1 MNSSE
6 DNGNNNK
13 DNRTKVQLLQ
23 ELTEVNESLVHCQ
36 SELSACNKEL
46 LQAKIE
52 IKRLELNEGKSASL
66 DREMERVQ
74 INLNKLSEDSS
85 RMKEAV
91 EKLKNRNEEIR
102 EEIKE
107 LKLQLSTAQDQL
119 LKNEEAAKEEQ
130 KTTKKNKKTIE
141 KKIEQLEEQIAEM
154 SKKISPEKIETKE
167 DDYAAAPKANFR
179 IEITPG
185 DDNYRMVIVHPLSK
199 DRKVIE
205 GLDMAT
211 ALKFI
216 SKYLPKLEEPN
227 GESELPAIQS
237 SIDETEVEPEPEQE
251 TRITEVKDDMIGKPR
266 FVSTPKNR
274 ILSDIRLK
282 QSSSF
287 LDSGQF
293 LSSDQKFVVH
303 SRLELPEVPSDHNV
317 DIDTSSY
324 NIRVVVKEKKE
335 NKLIFE
341 NDIADDLLFGVT
353 QYEQAITVPR
363 LAPGLYSIYVNAIVP
378 FARIGDQKI
387 IGIEVKD

>member
-6 DNGNNNK
+6 ENGNNNK
-13 DNRTKVQLLQ
+13 DNRTKAQLLQ

-36 SELSACNKEL
+36 SELSTCNKEL

-52 IKRLELNEGKSASL
+52 IKRLGLNEGKSASL

-107 LKLQLSTAQDQL
+107 LKLQLNTAKDRL
-119 LKNEEAAKEEQ
+119 LKNEEEAQEEQ
-130 KTTKKNKKTIE
+130 KTAKKHKKNIE
-141 KKIEQLEEQIAEM
+141 KKIEQLEEQIAEL
-154 SKKISPEKIETKE
+154 SKKIIPEQIETKDE
-167 DDYAAAPKANFR
+167 DYLAAPKANFR

-185 DDNYRMVIVHPLSK
+185 DDTYRMVIVHPLSK

-205 GLDMAT
+205 GLDMA
-211 ALKFI
+211 AVLKFI
-216 SKYLPKLEEPN
+216 SNYLPKLEEPN
-227 GESELPAIQS
+227 GETDLPAIHS
-237 SIDETEVEPEPEQE
+237 ATEETEVEPEQK
-251 TRITEVKDDMIGKPR
+251 TRITEVKDDMIVKPR
-266 FVSTPKNR
+266 FISIERGGV
-274 ILSDIRLK
+274 LSDIRIK
-282 QSSSF
+282 QSSSY
-287 LDSGQF
+287 LETGQF
-293 LSSDQKFVVH
+293 LRPDQKFVIH
-303 SRLELPEVPSDHNV
+303 SRLQLPEVPSDNNI
-317 DIDTSSY
+317 DIDTASY
-324 NIRVVVKEKKE
+324 NIRVVVKEKRE
-335 NKLIFE
+335 NKLVFE
-341 NDIADDLLFGVT
+341 SDIADDLLFGVT
-353 QYEQAITVPR
+353 QYEQAVTVPR